1 MGVRLSVIY
10 KVGDLP
16 SGRHTVWKIDGC
28 NAQAI
33 GSYET
38 NAEAWRAYD
47 RIMGEPVSKREEV
60 AEWIANKE

>member
-1 MGVRLSVIY
+1 MTVY
-10 KVGDLP
+10 TVGDLP
-16 SGRHTVWKIDGC
+16 SGRHAVWKIDG
-28 NAQAI
+28 AKAELVKD
-33 GSYET
+33 YDT